1 MISFLAFLRSDVLDD
16 DYSDSREC
24 ADTYSM
30 DAPLIDR
37 NEVISRHF
45 EDELSRVGFAR
56 VLSNSDGETTI
67 CWNAY
72 SIQVIFQIKTHSV
85 EIMS

>member
-24 ADTYSM
+24 ADTYSI

-37 NEVISRHF
+37 NE
-45 EDELSRVGFAR
+45 D
-56 VLSNSDGETTI
+56 TI
-67 CWNAY
+67 P
-72 SIQVIFQIKTHSV
+72 
-85 EIMS
+85 

>member
-56 VLSNSDGETTI
+56 VLSNSDSERQYVGIHT
-67 CWNAY
+67 
-72 SIQVIFQIKTHSV
+72 QFRLFFQIKTYSV